1 MKNIHILCAMR
12 SRETALA
19 LRRELE
25 GSAHIDVE
33 IAPTGDSAYV
43 HICRFG
49 ADILVADATT
59 NEMLPWIRKAAAII
73 TEEASQDCHTATV
86 GLALEKPVIIAAVDA
101 SRRLQDG
108 VRVSVDCSRGVVQT
122 MPN

>member
-1 MKNIHILCAMR
+1 MIRVEQVGGSLINAMGIGDMKASGRLCVCR
-12 SRETALA
+12 TVDDIQEKFQD
-19 LRRELE
+19 
-25 GSAHIDVE
+25 GDV
-33 IAPTGDSAYV
+33 
-43 HICRFG
+43 
-49 ADILVADATT
+49 LVVPYTT

-73 TEEASQDCHTATV
+73 TEEASRDCHTATV